1 MGKDIKVEYGEKEVE
16 LSRAYPFAPDKK
28 IKLRELNGFDDE
40 AITKQINKGKLAGY
54 VQIAVSAG
62 IEYEEALSL
71 AGKDSS
77 LLIKELE
84 GF

>member
-1 MGKDIKVEYGEKEVE
+1 MSKIKVEYGDKEVE
-16 LSRAYPFAPDKK
+16 LSRAYPFAQDKK
-28 IKLRELNGFDDE
+28 LKLKELNGFDDE
-40 AITKQINKGKLAGY
+40 AISKQVEKGKLAGY
-54 VQIAVSAG
+54 IQIAVSAG

-77 LLIKELE
+77 LLISELQ